1 MFILFKNKFKF
12 LLILILII
20 SVSRV
25 SFADDSLHIS
35 NWIVH
40 STLLENGDLT
50 ISEDITFEFQDSFNG
65 VFRNIILQG
74 TKGIFGIELYEV
86 VEGKEIPYTLNN
98 NAEKGDSNVFKSEV
112 ENNTN
117 EIMIFSPSEDESKSF
132 RIKYTLKDVA
142 IKHEDTGELY
152 YKFIGE
158 ENDTPV
164 KTFSATI
171 HLPSIDRENTK
182 IFAHGPANGLIDFTE
197 DDNIKLDIRSLGP
210 NNFVEARVLFP
221 KEFIS
226 SSRNQGSKS
235 LNEII
240 DEEIVFT
247 NQIQEDMDHKLKMK
261 DIFNKVS
268 LIASAL
274 GILLIS
280 FIFNRHR
287 RSTDIFNTYPSLSP
301 EDISPGELRL
311 FLSGVSDS
319 RSLMSTIFDLARR
332 DYVSIDLGKELKKDK
347 NEFIIVNNNKS
358 QNSLLSHEI
367 YLLDWL
373 FNTIGDRSMFST
385 EDIDSYRKAFYMG
398 FHKELSL
405 WHSKIK
411 SDLKN
416 RNYYD
421 DSTKGTGFI
430 LIFLSLA
437 LFLVF
442 IISLV
447 NESFYGFLPLALSV
461 FMLIYGIG
469 LIARKSDL
477 GYVQYKMWKDYK
489 SDLERQGKTPDTYN
503 EIILKDKDLIYG
515 LALGLPMKSI
525 NNFRE
530 DLPQTQMNSHWMY
543 WYFLSNSK
551 GGSRFEDSFNSSFYG
566 ASGSSTSTS
575 IGGGGGFSGGGGGG
589 AGGGGAGG
597 F

>member
-1 MFILFKNKFKF
+1 M
-12 LLILILII
+12 LI
-20 SVSRV
+20 STV
-25 SFADDSLHIS
+25 SFADDSLSIS
-35 NWIVH
+35 NWIVE

-50 ISEDITFEFQDSFNG
+50 ISEDITFEFKDSFNG
-65 VFRNIILQG
+65 VFRNIVLQG
-74 TKGIFGIELYEV
+74 TRGISDIKLYEV
-86 VEGKEIPYTLNN
+86 IGGQESSYSFNP
-98 NAEKGDSNVFKSEV
+98 NAKKGDSNVFKSESK
-112 ENNTN
+112 NNTS
-117 EIMIFSPSEDESKSF
+117 EIMIFSPSEDESKTF

-152 YKFIGE
+152 YKFIGD

-164 KTFSATI
+164 KSFSATI
-171 HLPSIDRENTK
+171 NLPSIDRENTK
-182 IFAHGPANGLIDFTE
+182 IFAHGPSNGLIAFRE
-197 DDNIKLDIRSLGP
+197 DDNIKLDIRSLSP
-210 NNFVEARVLFP
+210 NTFVEARVLFP
-221 KEFIS
+221 KDFIS
-226 SSRNQGSKS
+226 SSTNKGSK
-235 LNEII
+235 NFNQII
-240 DEEIVFT
+240 DEEISFI
-247 NQIQEDMDHKLKMK
+247 NKIQEDMDHKLKMK

-268 LIASAL
+268 LIATAL
-274 GILLIS
+274 GALLIS
-280 FIFNRHR
+280 FIFNKHR
-287 RSTDIFNTYPSLSP
+287 RSTDIFNAYPSLSP
-301 EDISPGELRL
+301 QNISPGELRL
-311 FLSGVSDS
+311 FISGVNDS

-332 DYVSIDLGKELKKDK
+332 DYVAINLGKELKKDK
-347 NEFIIVNNNKS
+347 NEFIITNKNKS
-358 QNSLLSHEI
+358 QNDLLSHEI

-373 FNTIGDRSMFST
+373 FNTIGDGSMFST
-385 EDIDSYRKAFYMG
+385 EDIESYRKGSYMG

-421 DSTKGTGFI
+421 DSTKATGVILTFI
-430 LIFLSLA
+430 SLA

-447 NESFYGFLPLALSV
+447 NESFYGFLSLALSV
-461 FMLIYGIG
+461 FMLIYGIA

-477 GYVQYKMWKDYK
+477 GYVQHKMWKDYK
-489 SDLERQGKTPDTYN
+489 LNLERQGKTPDTYN

-530 DLPQTQMNSHWMY
+530 DLPQARMNSHWMY

-566 ASGSSTSTS
+566 ATTSSTSTS